1 MTQSSITPILID
13 DVDFLV
19 STTIERCPRT
29 MMVRELAKN
38 AMEAASL
45 APEGSRQVI
54 FRTVTFNDTPKLAI
68 WNTGPGMDA
77 AELYRMCDLASSI
90 RKQKGLDA
98 NFGMGAKVAS
108 LPSNRLGMV
117 YRSCKSGAV
126 NEVILCERDGRYG
139 RLRRTLENGDL
150 VEVIDVTELA
160 AEEGYDLTED
170 WTEVRLL
177 GNEADQETARAPYN
191 GDPVVDA
198 QWLATYLYHRFYR
211 LPEGVRVTLL
221 AGTHKLGDGT
231 RAFEPLPRR
240 AAAGAFERTETVEA
254 PGGVKTHYFY
264 DPPYEKSPSH
274 NRSISGAIQSA
285 LSLAGVVYRDE
296 LYDVKTGRGWSIN
309 APLFGIPFGSKHI
322 SVHIELPDDA
332 DVLPEAYRQFL
343 RYQAGEQDTVQ
354 AAHFGDLVAQHRPQ
368 WLIDVIRSFAPESTS
383 SDDIRD
389 ELQKLLDDLRVRRVS
404 PRPTTT
410 GIRLVDT
417 ASGVGAQP
425 QRDGEGGA
433 GGASRPKT
441 KHIDLNLA
449 PQGSKAADLWKDR
462 ERAPEIV
469 LLRTAEEIEE
479 KQLKGRAG
487 RYYENG
493 QLFLNMLY
501 PSIGE
506 MKDALEASYATVADL
521 DTMREAAVRQAEKS
535 MVLRV
540 GRAVVFALAKQL
552 NKEWDPDAVRH
563 ALAPE
568 SLSLAA
574 DDFYDSIQS
583 ARRSMGRQFRPNRQG
598 EEAQV
603 EDEDDFLRETA

>member
-1 MTQSSITPILID
+1 
-13 DVDFLV
+13 
-19 STTIERCPRT
+19 
-29 MMVRELAKN
+29 
-38 AMEAASL
+38 
-45 APEGSRQVI
+45 
-54 FRTVTFNDTPKLAI
+54 
-68 WNTGPGMDA
+68 MDA

-90 RKQKGLDA
+90 RKEKGLDA

-108 LPSNRLGMV
+108 LPSNKLGMA
-117 YRSCKSGAV
+117 YRSCKDGEV
-126 NEVILCERDGRYG
+126 NEVILCQRDGRYG
-139 RLRRTLENGDL
+139 RLRRDLGNGD
-150 VEVIDVTELA
+150 VAEVIDVTEVA
-160 AEEGYDLTED
+160 REEGYDLSHD

-177 GNEADQETARAPYN
+177 GNDDDQETARDPYN

-211 LPEGVRVTLL
+211 LPEGVRVVLQP
-221 AGTHKLGDGT
+221 GTHKLGDGT
-231 RAFEPLPRR
+231 RVFEPLPRR

-254 PGGVKTHYFY
+254 PGGIKIHYFY

-285 LSLAGVVYRDE
+285 LSLVGVVYKDE
-296 LYDVKTGRGWSIN
+296 LYDVKTGRAWSIN

-322 SVHIELPDDA
+322 SVHVELPDNA
-332 DVLPEAYRQFL
+332 PVLPEAYRQFL

-354 AAHFGDLVAQHRPQ
+354 AIHFGDLVAQHRPH
-368 WLIDVIRSFAPESTS
+368 WLIDLIRSFAPESTS
-383 SDDIRD
+383 SDEIRD
-389 ELQKLLDDLRVRRVS
+389 ELQKLLDDLRVRRIS
-404 PRPTTT
+404 PRTTPT
-410 GIRLVDT
+410 GIKFVDSAAGIGT
-417 ASGVGAQP
+417 QP
-425 QRDGEGGA
+425 TREGEGGG
-433 GGASRPKT
+433 GGAARPKT
-441 KHIDLNLA
+441 KHVDLNLA

-462 ERAPEIV
+462 ERAPDIV
-469 LLRTAEEIEE
+469 MLRTPEEIDE
-479 KQLKGRAG
+479 KQLRGRAG

-501 PSIGE
+501 PSIAE
-506 MKDALEASYATVADL
+506 MRDALEASYATVADV
-521 DTMREAAVRQAEKS
+521 DSMREAALRQAEKS

-552 NKEWDPDAVRH
+552 NKEWDTDAVRH

-598 EEAQV
+598 DDNGASD
-603 EDEDDFLRETA
+603 EDELIREIA